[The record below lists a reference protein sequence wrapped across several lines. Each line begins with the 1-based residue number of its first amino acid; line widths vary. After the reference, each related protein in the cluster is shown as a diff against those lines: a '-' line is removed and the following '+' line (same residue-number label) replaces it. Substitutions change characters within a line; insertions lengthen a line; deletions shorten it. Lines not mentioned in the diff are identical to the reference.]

1 MGFVSREGLAGIARS
16 SSSCPSSQGMR
27 TTQPRARSISMHRRD
42 SREHAGTT
50 PCRRD
55 ATARAHEPQAICHFR
70 IRRRVPRRFSFLRF
84 LHRHTGEGRYPEKA
98 TGDSPK
104 GESVNLAL
112 DSGFRRNDARTHP
125 GMPIPLRD
133 AIKRP
138 GLAYSLIVKMR
149 GVARQ
154 KAQSVM
160 DRDLSEIARAPL
172 GAPCAAF
179 MRTPGRAFRSGEK
192 PEVSQLLAGTRISPG
207 RSPGAA
213 RELRQRA
220 KGRGRRTSSRLT
232 TPREAPLS
240 GRGGMQCK
248 GGLGG
253 GDKVASLSPC
263 GRGLSARLAK
273 QIAWRKG

>member
-1 MGFVSREGLAGIARS
+1 MMNSVSREGLAGIARS
-16 SSSCPSSQGMR
+16 SVSYSSTPESL
-27 TTQPRARSISMHRRD
+27 TTQPRSRSISVHRRD

-50 PCRRD
+50 SCRTD

-70 IRRRVPRRFSFLRF
+70 VRRRVPRRFSFLRF
-84 LHRHTGEGRYPEKA
+84 LHRHTGESRYPEKA

-154 KAQSVM
+154 KAQSVLVSRSLR
-160 DRDLSEIARAPL
+160 DRAGASRRAMRGVYANAGPRFPL
-172 GAPCAAF
+172 RRKAGGQPA
-179 MRTPGRAFRSGEK
+179 PGRD
-192 PEVSQLLAGTRISPG
+192 PY
-207 RSPGAA
+207 
-213 RELRQRA
+213 
-220 KGRGRRTSSRLT
+220 
-232 TPREAPLS
+232 
-240 GRGGMQCK
+240 
-248 GGLGG
+248 
-253 GDKVASLSPC
+253 
-263 GRGLSARLAK
+263 
-273 QIAWRKG
+273 